1 MGTVTSE
8 SYVFF
13 LILSDIISIGILIKE
28 VIHLDN
34 ILKNIPGFR
43 SGKKYKRVIAIV
55 YYIFA
60 ALMFTEGF
68 GYGLYFL
75 ASPFLTFAFIDLIR
89 HKKRSIPLKK
99 ALVSFAVPL
108 MLTIV
113 SLLAMPYTETEGAL
127 QGEQQETEVSQ
138 ELVDGNG
145 EEQTQT
151 IVATEKQ
158 TEKEIENINK
168 KETEK
173 APEKATASAT
183 EEPAN
188 KEAEELVESTANS
201 NSTLEVHFIDV
212 GQADASLILSDG
224 ESMLIDGGNPQD
236 SSLIYTYLKNKGIDH
251 LDYIVNTHPHA
262 DHVGGLAGAL
272 NYASVDTVLASMA
285 AYDSKAFNSFL
296 KYLNEQNV
304 SITVPNAGDTFN
316 LGSAKVQILGPV
328 YSSNDVNNNSIV
340 LKITFGNTA
349 FLFTGD
355 AEREEEQDILAK
367 GYDLNSTVLKVGHHG
382 SDTST
387 TYPFLREIMPEYAVI
402 SVGSNSYGHPTED
415 TLSRL
420 RDADAKVL
428 RTDMQGDI
436 IFTSDGQSVSYTVQ
450 RNADADTLVS
460 AFKPTPV
467 TETKPA
473 ATASNTETQE
483 ESNTEV
489 KYILNTNSGKIH
501 YPNCSSVKKMSEKN
515 KKETSLSIN
524 ELNSQGYDPCGICR
538 P

>member
-1 MGTVTSE
+1 MN
-8 SYVFF
+8 
-13 LILSDIISIGILIKE
+13 
-28 VIHLDN
+28 N
-34 ILKNIPGFR
+34 IFKKIPGFR
-43 SGKKYKRVIAIV
+43 SGKKYKMVIAII
-55 YYIFA
+55 YYILA
-60 ALMFTEGF
+60 VLMFTEGF
-68 GYGLYFL
+68 AYGLYFL
-75 ASPFLTFAFIDLIR
+75 SAPLLMFAFIDLIR
-89 HKKRSIPLKK
+89 HKKKSIPLKMG
-99 ALVSFAVPL
+99 LVNFAVPL
-108 MLTIV
+108 ALMIIATI
-113 SLLAMPYTETEGAL
+113 AIPYTETEGAL
-127 QGEQQETEVSQ
+127 QKDQQKTEVSQ
-138 ELVDGNG
+138 ELVDSKS

-151 IVATEKQ
+151 IADTEKQ
-158 TEKEIENINK
+158 TEEIIEKEIE
-168 KETEK
+168 TEK
-173 APEKATASAT
+173 EVEKTP
-183 EEPAN
+183 EEPTN
-188 KEAEELVESTANS
+188 KEGEESVEITSNS

-212 GQADASLILSDG
+212 GQADASLIISDG

-272 NYASVDTVLASMA
+272 NYASVDTVLASMT

-304 SITVPNAGDTFN
+304 SITVPKAGDTFN
-316 LGSAKVQILGPV
+316 LGNAKVQVLGPA
-328 YSSNDVNNNSIV
+328 YSGDDINNNSIV
-340 LKITFGNTA
+340 LKVTFGNTV

-355 AEREEEQDILAK
+355 AEREEEQDILSQ

-402 SVGSNSYGHPTED
+402 SVGSNNSYGHPTEN

-450 RNADADTLVS
+450 RNADADTLAS
-460 AFKPTPV
+460 ASKTTSV
-467 TETKPA
+467 TGNKSAATKPP
-473 ATASNTETQE
+473 ATASNTDAQE
-483 ESNTEV
+483 EGNTEV
-489 KYILNTNSGKIH
+489 QYILNTNSNKIH

-515 KKETSLSIN
+515 KKESNLSIN
-524 ELNSQGYDPCGICR
+524 ELISQGYDSCGNCK